1 MSKHL
6 HIAALLVC
14 AFLAIAVLA
23 MAVNNSQGGLNQMSK
38 LLSRNIVVV
47 DCEVFCND
55 WIVVLLDLR
64 KHQATIIKNTP
75 RALLEYYL
83 QHKDSIYCGFNIKHY
98 DQYIV
103 KFLILAALDNKRSQN
118 PKELND
124 FIIKQGREGWEYN
137 DGTSTSD
144 SYFANAFNDISLT
157 IYDVMQNFPLGTS
170 LKKLEAFMGESIEE
184 TSVSFDIDRKLT
196 EEELDTEAKYCLSDV
211 VNTAK
216 VFANTI
222 DDYKSHVG
230 LIEGFGIDSIKGLK
244 ATKPFL
250 SSLALQA
257 KPVNFNDEWDVD
269 WPSEKL
275 QLGKYR
281 FIEEWF
287 KSVIARHNSG
297 KELQLE
303 VSIDGKPMT
312 LPKSYNADELTI
324 CIGDML
330 VTVALGG
337 LHGAV
342 SNYFKEGHFLN
353 LDVQSYYP
361 SDMIVNEHLSRAVSD
376 SQVFKDIYNKRIQLK
391 VEASEAKK
399 AGNKELADLKK
410 AAQAP
415 LKLVLN
421 STYGA
426 MGFENNPLYDP
437 RMMHSVCISGQL
449 MLVDLMEK
457 LDSKSELVQA
467 NTDGVLIRL
476 TSGNEAEIMDIA
488 NNWMQRTGMIL
499 EADHYTAVYQRDV
512 NNYVA
517 VVADGS
523 IKAKGID
530 VKPKSNLDND
540 LSVINEAL
548 VTNLTKG
555 IAIRDYIENSNKLI
569 KFQKIFTVTSNYE
582 CAMHGDQKMT
592 NKVFRVFASSYE
604 NDNCLFHKK
613 SDTAEKNPGQIAK
626 FADCPEHCFI
636 DNSKIIGKP
645 VPANL
650 DKNWY
655 IALAEKKLEAFRH
668 GTVANNKAASK
679 ELEIAKAATVAA
691 INAANPEDGVLAAV
705 ETIVTMIAKPKK
717 A

>member
-23 MAVNNSQGGLNQMSK
+23 MAVNNSQGGLNLMSK

-64 KHQATIIKNTP
+64 KHQATIIKNDP
-75 RALLEYYL
+75 QSLLKFYMD
-83 QHKDSIYCGFNIKHY
+83 HKNSVYCGFNIKHY
-98 DQYIV
+98 DQYIL

-157 IYDVMQNFPLGTS
+157 IYDVMQNFPMGTG
-170 LKKLEAFMGESIEE
+170 LKKLEAFMGEAIDE
-184 TSVSFDIDRKLT
+184 TSVNFDIDRKLT
-196 EEELDTEAKYCLSDV
+196 DEELETEANYCKADV
-211 VNTAK
+211 INTAK
-216 VFANTI
+216 IFILTL
-222 DDYKSHVG
+222 DDYKAQVA
-230 LIEGFGIDSIKGLK
+230 LIEEFGLNVAKGFK

-250 SSLALQA
+250 SAMALGAEQCS
-257 KPVNFNDEWDVD
+257 FDDEWEVT

-275 QLGKYR
+275 QLGKYA
-281 FIEEWF
+281 FVEEWF
-287 KSVIARHNSG
+287 KSVIARHKSG
-297 KELQLE
+297 DESQTD
-303 VSIDGKPMT
+303 VTIDGKLMN
-312 LPKSYNADELTI
+312 LPKSYNANELSFI
-324 CIGDML
+324 IGSMP

-342 SNYFKEGHFLN
+342 TNYFKEGHFLN

-361 SDMIVNEHLSRAVSD
+361 SDMLLNEHLSRAVSD
-376 SQVFKDIYNKRIQLK
+376 PRVFKNIYNKRIQLK

-499 EADHYTAVYQRDV
+499 EAEHYTAVYQRDV
-512 NNYVA
+512 NNYIA
-517 VVADGS
+517 VSADGN
-523 IKAKGID
+523 IKAKGSE
-530 VKPKSNLDND
+530 VKPKSTLDND
-540 LSVINEAL
+540 LPIINEAITAAL
-548 VTNLTKG
+548 VKG
-555 IAIRDYIENSNKLI
+555 VTPRDYINNCNEFI

-582 CAMHGDQKMT
+582 CALHGDQRMA
-592 NKVFRVFASSYE
+592 NKVFRVFAST
-604 NDNCLFHKK
+604 DKGDPCLYHKK
-613 SDTAEKNPGQIAK
+613 CDIAEKNPGQIAK

-636 DNSKIIGKP
+636 DNSKIIGKAIP
-645 VPANL
+645 DKL
-650 DKNWY
+650 DKEWY
-655 IALAEKKLEAFRH
+655 IALAEKKLEAFKN
-668 GTVANNKAASK
+668 GTAANNKAANK
-679 ELEIAKAATVAA
+679 ELEIAKAVTVAA
-691 INAANPEDGVLAAV
+691 TGAATPEEGALAAV
-705 ETIVTMIAKPKK
+705 KTIVTMIAKPKK

>member
-64 KHQATIIKNTP
+64 KHQATIIKNDP
-75 RALLEYYL
+75 QSLLKFYMD
-83 QHKDSIYCGFNIKHY
+83 HKNSVYCGFNIKHY
-98 DQYIV
+98 DQYIL
-103 KFLILAALDNKRSQN
+103 KFLILAALDSKRCQN
-118 PKELND
+118 PKNLND

-137 DGTSTSD
+137 DGTSVSG
-144 SYFANAFNDISLT
+144 SRFGNAFNDISLN
-157 IYDVMQNFPLGTS
+157 IYDVMQNFPMGTS

-196 EEELDTEAKYCLSDV
+196 EEELAIEAKYCLSDV

-297 KELQLE
+297 KDLQLE

-449 MLVDLMEK
+449 MLIDLMEK
-457 LDSKSELVQA
+457 LEGKCELVQA
-467 NTDGVLIRL
+467 NTDGILLKL
-476 TSGNEAEIMDIA
+476 TSNNEVEIMDIA
-488 NNWMQRTGMIL
+488 KNWMQRTGMIL

-517 VVADGS
+517 VAADGS
-523 IKAKGID
+523 IKAKGSD
-530 VKPKSNLDND
+530 VKAKSNLDND
-540 LSVINEAL
+540 LPIINEAL
-548 VTNLTKG
+548 VASLTKG
-555 IAIRDYIENSNKLI
+555 ITVRDYIESCNELI
-569 KFQKIFTVTSNYE
+569 KFQKIYTVSSKYE
-582 CAMHGDQKMT
+582 CALYGDQRQP
-592 NKVFRVFASSYE
+592 NKVFRVFASTSDL
-604 NDNCLFHKK
+604 NPCLYHKK
-613 SDTAEKNPGQIAK
+613 ADNDEKNPGQIAR

-668 GTVANNKAASK
+668 GTVANNKAANK
-679 ELEIAKAATVAA
+679 ELEIAKAVTVAA
-691 INAANPEDGVLAAV
+691 TGAATPEEGALAAV
-705 ETIVTMIAKPKK
+705 ETVVTMTAKPKK